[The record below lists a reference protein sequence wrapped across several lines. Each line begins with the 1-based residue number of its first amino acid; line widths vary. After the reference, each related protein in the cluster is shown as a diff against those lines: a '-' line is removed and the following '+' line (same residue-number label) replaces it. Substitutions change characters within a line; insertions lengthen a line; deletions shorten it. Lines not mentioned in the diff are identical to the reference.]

1 MTGTI
6 DTGLR
11 SVEEF
16 DRTHRHPGSIRKEVP
31 ISHGFRKFFTTQLI
45 ESDLKT
51 ELRWLLEGHNLKGN
65 DSNYIRTTAKRLQQ
79 EYEKSIDNLTID
91 AVHSLQRKIETL
103 KVEKSKI
110 DMLEAKIQKSERRH
124 SRIR

>member
-1 MTGTI
+1 MTG
-6 DTGLR
+6 
-11 SVEEF
+11 
-16 DRTHRHPGSIRKEVP
+16 THRHPGSIRKEVP
-31 ISHGFRKFFTTQLI
+31 IAHGFRKFFTTQLI

-110 DMLEAKIQKSERRH
+110 DMLEAKTKS
-124 SRIR
+124 